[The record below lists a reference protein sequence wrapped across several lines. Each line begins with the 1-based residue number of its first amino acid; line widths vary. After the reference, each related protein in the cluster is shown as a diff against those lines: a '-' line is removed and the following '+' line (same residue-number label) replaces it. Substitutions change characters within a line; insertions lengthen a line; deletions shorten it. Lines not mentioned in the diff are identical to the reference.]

1 MEDDYDLPEQ
11 QRVQSAYYEDLD
23 KKTKSNNQEYQPIGN
38 AGSKIRQQQPG
49 YQNVSMTGSGREQTK
64 VTDVEGAYDLPESD
78 GNDKQQGN
86 YEELDKKSMDKDHAY
101 QALAKGNT
109 QPSYQNVKL

>member
-11 QRVQSAYYEDLD
+11 QRAQSAYFDDLD
-23 KKTKSNNQEYQPIGN
+23 KKTMSDKQEHQPIGDT
-38 AGSKIRQQQPG
+38 GSKIRQQEPG
-49 YQNVSMTGSGREQTK
+49 YQNVSMTGSGRGQTK
-64 VTDVEGAYDLPESD
+64 VTDVEEVYDLPESD
-78 GNDKQQGN
+78 ENDKQQGN